1 MNAPIVIDR
10 PADKKKKVAVLQ
22 FYNTKGV
29 SRVTLTN
36 PFTNTKLVPPWGGGA
51 AFGDSG
57 REIEGEENGER
68 RKRRQRNRRDCTVG
82 MCVSVR

>member
-10 PADKKKKVAVLQ
+10 PADKKKNVAVLQ

-36 PFTNTKLVPPWGGGA
+36 PFTNTKLVPP
-51 AFGDSG
+51 
-57 REIEGEENGER
+57 
-68 RKRRQRNRRDCTVG
+68 
-82 MCVSVR
+82 